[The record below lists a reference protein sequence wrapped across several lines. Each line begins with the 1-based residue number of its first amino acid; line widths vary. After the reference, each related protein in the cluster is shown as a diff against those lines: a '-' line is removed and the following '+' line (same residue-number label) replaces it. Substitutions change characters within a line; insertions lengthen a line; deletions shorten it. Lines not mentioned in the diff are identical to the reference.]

1 MEGDWRMEPVTADAS
16 DALMVAA
23 RVAAMAIDDAPKTDA
38 GSIAERVNDVIGD
51 VLAGRTTKEQN
62 QALGTAVERSWRVKP
77 DADKA
82 VGKAIGG
89 GHAL

>member
-1 MEGDWRMEPVTADAS
+1 MVGDRDVEPLVDSA
-16 DALMVAA
+16 
-23 RVAAMAIDDAPKTDA
+23 AAMAVDDAPKPAPTDA
-38 GSIAERVNDVIGD
+38 GSIAERVSDVIGD

-89 GHAL
+89 